1 MVNTMPIL
9 AQTIGIGIN
18 MFKTIIKI
26 LPFFIVEWMARKYC
40 SKYKLNLYTDG
51 RPEGIREAVSPFL
64 DTYFVIR
71 TK

>member
-1 MVNTMPIL
+1 V
-9 AQTIGIGIN
+9 
-18 MFKTIIKI
+18 FKTIIKI
-26 LPFFIVEWMARKYC
+26 LPFFIVEWMAKKYC
-40 SKYKLNLYTDG
+40 GKYKLNLYSDG